1 MKRLLSTLAALTAL
15 VAAVPAGAVGLFP
28 GLPIE
33 GGASYCAGYSVYNT
47 GNTVPGTLPT
57 PNVCSS
63 TVPAGTTA
71 FSGNEVVVIDTY
83 GLVQDS
89 SGSTS
94 VPPQSQL
101 VGLIQLGQGAFV
113 NDASTSTTLTVA
125 CTTAFEYISGT
136 KTNPT
141 YTFCA
146 SPLQGQKFTIIQGAN
161 LTTGIT
167 LAAGSGSTCLPSCG
181 AKTPATAGLTY
192 SWVYNGTVWY
202 EVQ

>member
-1 MKRLLSTLAALTAL
+1 MKRLLSTLAALAAL
-15 VAAVPAGAVGLFP
+15 VAVVPANAVGLYP

-33 GGASYCAGYSVYNT
+33 GGASYCAGYSVYNVT
-47 GNTVPGTLPT
+47 NTVPGTLNSA
-57 PNVCSS
+57 NVCAV
-63 TVPAGTTA
+63 TTPAGLTA
-71 FSGNEVVVIDTY
+71 FVGTEAVAVDTFGLSQNGSG
-83 GLVQDS
+83 
-89 SGSTS
+89 TS
-94 VPPQSQL
+94 VSPQTQL

-146 SPLQGQKFTIIQGAN
+146 SPVQGQKFTIIQGAN

>member
-1 MKRLLSTLAALTAL
+1 MKRLLSTLAALALL
-15 VAAVPAGAVGLFP
+15 VAAIPASAVGLYP

-33 GGASYCAGYSVYNT
+33 GGASYCAGYAIYNT
-47 GNTVPGTLPT
+47 ANTVPGTLPT
-57 PNVCSS
+57 PNVCSV
-63 TVPAGTTA
+63 TTPAGLTA
-71 FSGNEVVVIDTY
+71 FVGTEALAVDTFGLNQNGSG
-83 GLVQDS
+83 
-89 SGSTS
+89 TS
-94 VPPQSQL
+94 VSPQTQL

-113 NDASTSTTLTVA
+113 NDATTSTSVTVG

-146 SPLQGQKFTIIQGAN
+146 SPVQGQKFTIIQGAN

-167 LAAGSGSTCLPSCG
+167 LAAGSGSTCLPACG
-181 AKTPATAGLTY
+181 AKTPATAGLAY

>member
-1 MKRLLSTLAALTAL
+1 MKRLLSTLAALAAL
-15 VAAVPAGAVGLFP
+15 VAAVPANAVGLYP

-47 GNTVPGTLPT
+47 TNTVPGTLPT
-57 PNVCSS
+57 PNVCAV
-63 TVPAGTTA
+63 TTPAGTTA
-71 FSGNEVVVIDTY
+71 FLGTEALAVDTY
-83 GLVQDS
+83 GLNQNG
-89 SGSTS
+89 SGTS
-94 VPPQSQL
+94 VSPQTQL

-113 NDASTSTTLTVA
+113 NDTSTSTTLTVA

-146 SPLQGQKFTIIQGAN
+146 SPVQGQKFTIIQGAN

-167 LAAGSGSTCLPSCG
+167 LAAGSGSTCLPACG
-181 AKTPATAGLTY
+181 AKTPATAGLAY

>member
-1 MKRLLSTLAALTAL
+1 MKRLLSTLAALAL
-15 VAAVPAGAVGLFP
+15 LAATVPAGAVGLWP
-28 GLPIE
+28 GLPIF
-33 GGASYCAGYSVYNT
+33 GGASYCASYSVYNT
-47 GNTVPGTLPT
+47 TNTVPGTLNSS
-57 PNVCSS
+57 NVCAV
-63 TVPAGTTA
+63 TAPAGMTA
-71 FSGNEVVVIDTY
+71 FLGSEAVPMDTY
-83 GLVQDS
+83 GTNQTG
-89 SGSTS
+89 SGTS
-94 VPPQSQL
+94 VGPQTQL
-101 VGLIQLGQGAFV
+101 ISVLQLGQGAFV
-113 NDASTSTTLTVA
+113 NDATTSTTVTVA

-146 SPLQGQKFTIIQGAN
+146 TPLQGQKFTIVQGAN

-167 LAAGSGSTCLPSCG
+167 LAAGSGSTCLPACG

>member
-1 MKRLLSTLAALTAL
+1 MKRLLSTLAALAAL
-15 VAAVPAGAVGLFP
+15 VAAVPANAVGLFP

-146 SPLQGQKFTIIQGAN
+146 SPLQGQKFTIIQGAG

>member
-1 MKRLLSTLAALTAL
+1 MKKLLSAVAALAL
-15 VAAVPAGAVGLFP
+15 FAASALPASAVGLWP
-28 GLPIE
+28 GLPIL
-33 GGASYCAGYSVYNT
+33 GGASYCAGYAIYNT

-57 PNVCSS
+57 PNVCSV
-63 TVPAGTTA
+63 TTPAGNTA
-71 FSGNEVVVIDTY
+71 FNGYEAMPVDTF
-83 GLVQDS
+83 GTNQN
-89 SGSTS
+89 GTGTS
-94 VPPQSQL
+94 VSPQTQL
-101 VGLIQLGQGAFV
+101 VSVLQLGNGAFV
-113 NDASTSTTLTVA
+113 NDATTSTTVTVA

-146 SPLQGQKFTIIQGAN
+146 SPVQGQKFTIIQGAN

-167 LAAGSGSTCLPSCG
+167 LAAGSGSTCLPACG
-181 AKTPATAGLTY
+181 AKTPATAGLAY